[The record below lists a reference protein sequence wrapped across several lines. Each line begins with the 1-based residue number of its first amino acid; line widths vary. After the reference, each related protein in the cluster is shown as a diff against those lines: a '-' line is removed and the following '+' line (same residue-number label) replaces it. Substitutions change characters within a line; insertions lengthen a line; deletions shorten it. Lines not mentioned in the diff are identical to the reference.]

1 MGQLTLGGDGVD
13 DCEDDC
19 EDGTEDDGEHVCRV
33 DGDEDEDEAAVV
45 RVSQHSTSKVAG
57 KAK

>member
-1 MGQLTLGGDGVD
+1 MD